1 MLTLTRAMK
10 NKIRHIA
17 HDVLSNYT
25 KLLRINKEEYDLQNS
40 LNYIKCDRKIR
51 AARDLNVDMV
61 LGASFEL
68 CSVLIF
74 FSCESVHESVR
85 IKITPVNENDI
96 RVIVI
101 GCKSYVFYISSFDCD
116 ILDVC
121 NAIKNDILVRISKK
135 RMKAR

>member
-1 MLTLTRAMK
+1 M
-10 NKIRHIA
+10 
-17 HDVLSNYT
+17 
-25 KLLRINKEEYDLQNS
+25 
-40 LNYIKCDRKIR
+40 
-51 AARDLNVDMV
+51 
-61 LGASFEL
+61 
-68 CSVLIF
+68 
-74 FSCESVHESVR
+74 R